1 MRSREPAGERA
12 VRTLGQDQHQH
23 GCNQGGGPDQG
34 DDEKERVAAHGAGFA
49 KSRTAISVSRGQRF
63 Q

>member
-34 DDEKERVAAHGAGFA
+34 DDEKERVAAHGPER
-49 KSRTAISVSRGQRF
+49 SRRPIPEP
-63 Q
+63 